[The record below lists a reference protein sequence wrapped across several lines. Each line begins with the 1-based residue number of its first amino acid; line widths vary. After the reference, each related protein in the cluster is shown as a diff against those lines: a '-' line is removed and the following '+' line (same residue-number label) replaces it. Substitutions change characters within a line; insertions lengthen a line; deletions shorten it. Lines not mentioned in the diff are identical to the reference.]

1 MRNNT
6 ISSPDIRDD
15 DLSSSAYDHENL
27 LNQST
32 QSLEMNPSQ
41 TASSIA
47 GPITRDGRTKECKA
61 MKKELNKDP
70 NRKAMVRRLNIEE
83 EKDTKVQ
90 ASKAELKSIDAVNDD
105 TGLASKVKRNK

>member
-1 MRNNT
+1 
-6 ISSPDIRDD
+6 
-15 DLSSSAYDHENL
+15 
-27 LNQST
+27 
-32 QSLEMNPSQ
+32 
-41 TASSIA
+41 
-47 GPITRDGRTKECKA
+47 

>member
-1 MRNNT
+1 
-6 ISSPDIRDD
+6 
-15 DLSSSAYDHENL
+15 
-27 LNQST
+27 
-32 QSLEMNPSQ
+32 
-41 TASSIA
+41 
-47 GPITRDGRTKECKA
+47 

-90 ASKAELKSIDAVNDD
+90 ASKAELKSIDAD